1 MYCGHVDVEGRWE
14 GTWHARLHSI
24 ASVEVACVAAVSHAA
39 LLIRGVWCREVCVP
53 HMHAVTY
60 YAENTNQKS
69 DQTVEG
75 EQSLL
80 VTTHVHARAIL
91 LLSQADSATFDR
103 GKASA
108 KN

>member
-1 MYCGHVDVEGRWE
+1 
-14 GTWHARLHSI
+14 
-24 ASVEVACVAAVSHAA
+24 
-39 LLIRGVWCREVCVP
+39 
-53 HMHAVTY
+53 MHAVTY